1 MNYRVIAMSMY
12 AEPTLEEL
20 ECRTLFRSISPQ
32 MQIDVTRRAV
42 VDTRPRPGVSVRY
55 TAGAVRL
62 QEGLS
67 DRQVAPAVRSQT
79 GAAAAAAA
87 PG

>member
-1 MNYRVIAMSMY
+1 MQNII
-12 AEPTLEEL
+12 
-20 ECRTLFRSISPQ
+20 RSISPQ